1 MIMNLKQKRDGEKL
15 TIFIDGRIDTN
26 TAPNL
31 NDYLEKELPGAKD
44 LTLDIEKVDY
54 ISSAGLRA
62 ILFAQKTMEGQG
74 GKMVV
79 AHVNSDI
86 METFELTCF
95 TDFLTII

>member
-1 MIMNLKQKRDGEKL
+1 MNLKPQKINDKL
-15 TIFIDGRIDTN
+15 VLAVEGRIDTT
-26 TAPNL
+26 TAPALTEFFQNEM
-31 NDYLEKELPGAKD
+31 NDVKDFELD
-44 LTLDIEKVDY
+44 LKKVDY

-62 ILFAQKTMEGQG
+62 ILLAQKIMEKQ

-79 AHVNSDI
+79 SHVCKEV

>member
-1 MIMNLKQKRDGEKL
+1 MNLKPQKNNEKL
-15 TIFIDGRIDTN
+15 VLAVEGRIDTT
-26 TAPNL
+26 TAPALTEFFQNEM
-31 NDYLEKELPGAKD
+31 NDVKDFELD
-44 LTLDIEKVDY
+44 LKQVDY

-62 ILFAQKTMEGQG
+62 ILLAQKIMEKQ

-79 AHVNSDI
+79 SHVCKEV